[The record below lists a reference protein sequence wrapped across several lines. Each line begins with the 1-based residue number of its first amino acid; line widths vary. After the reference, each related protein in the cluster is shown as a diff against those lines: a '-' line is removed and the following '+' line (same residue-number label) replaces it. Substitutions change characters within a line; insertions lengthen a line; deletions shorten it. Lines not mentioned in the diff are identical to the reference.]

1 MKSLLYQL
9 RHYKLAS
16 LLNFIGIVLAF
27 TGCYILSTQISYI
40 GSYNKG
46 IDDYE
51 NIRRIYVQG
60 IMEEGAWLSS
70 LNRPLLERLKECPQ
84 IESTGYF
91 ATYFTT
97 NAELDKDGSIITN
110 FISRGNADFLTT
122 LNAKP
127 VDGKMTLPDTKYPCV
142 VIPASLAEKY
152 FGNVTCAGKMIKF
165 KDGETAQ
172 VTGVYQDFPDN
183 CDITNAIYLNMGDDN
198 MHEMSNWNYSAYIRV
213 TPDTDEKT
221 LNATL
226 TKIATTLEKERTGMD
241 TEENRQ
247 KLKSIKAIAMPVS
260 KTYLNGY
267 DRTTDTGS
275 QTFYYILQLAV
286 ALLLIVALI
295 NFANFSMAQAPMRVR
310 GINTRKVMGES
321 NTSLR
326 IRLMIEG
333 VVISIA
339 AFIFALILVYAIGQ
353 WENIGNYI
361 NGTLALQEHIIS
373 ILLLFIISIV
383 IGVLA
388 TAYSA
393 VFVTSFPLSLALKGS
408 FGLTPRGKTVRQL
421 LVAFQLVLAFL
432 MIIFVSVISS
442 QRDYIY
448 NSDYGFDKDVLMIGD
463 VRTVT
468 TEKKATIGR
477 ELEKINGVESVS
489 FSMTSFGLQDF
500 CMTWARKHNDVK
512 YTFSAIPVDWKI
524 LPTLGIDIVEGRD
537 FKETDG
543 DVYIINEA
551 MKKKYPNIEI
561 DKPLFDGDL
570 TVVGVCKNF
579 RAMST
584 RIDNNLTPLAFI
596 IFGKRFKNWGDQ
608 KSCMYVRLAANTDKK
623 ELRKIIEKTFVSI
636 AGEDAPSDL
645 RFQDECL
652 EQSYQK
658 ELRFITQMETS
669 TLLTFIITLIG
680 VFCLTMFETEYRR
693 KEIAIRKVMG
703 SSVAE
708 VLTLFTRR
716 YALPLFLSFI
726 IAAPAAY
733 YISSSWLQHFAERT
747 PIHWWIFPLS
757 FLAVSAV
764 VILTVI
770 IQSWRVAT
778 MNPVNNLKTE

>member
-1 MKSLLYQL
+1 M
-9 RHYKLAS
+9 AS

-46 IDDYE
+46 IGDYE

-198 MHEMSNWNYSAYIRV
+198 MHEMSNWNYNAYIRV
-213 TPDTDEKT
+213 SPDTDEST

-226 TKIATTLEKERTGMD
+226 TKIVTRLEKERMNAEM
-241 TEENRQ
+241 EEGS
-247 KLKSIKAIAMPVS
+247 KSPKSIKAMAMPVS

-267 DRTTDTGS
+267 DERSDTGS
-275 QTFYYILQLAV
+275 KTVFRILQLAV
-286 ALLLIVALI
+286 LLLLLVALI
-295 NFANFSMAQAPMRVR
+295 NFANFSMAQAPIRVR

-321 NTSLR
+321 NASLR
-326 IRLMIEG
+326 LRLIAEG
-333 VVISIA
+333 VIISFSAFLIA
-339 AFIFALILVYAIGQ
+339 LLLVYAIGQ
-353 WENIGNYI
+353 WGSVGYFIK
-361 NGTLALQEHIIS
+361 GTLALREHIPS
-373 ILLLFIISIV
+373 ILLLFLISILT
-383 IGVLA
+383 GVLA
-388 TAYSA
+388 TVYSA
-393 VFVTSFPLSLALKGS
+393 VFVTSFPLSIALKGS
-408 FGLTPRGKTVRQL
+408 FGLSPRGKTVRQY
-421 LVAFQLVLAFL
+421 LVAFQLLLAFL
-432 MIIFVSVISS
+432 MIIFVSVIQS

-448 NSDYGFDKDVLMIGD
+448 NSDYGYDKDVLLIGD
-463 VRTVT
+463 ARWLT
-468 TEKKATIGR
+468 TAKKAAMSS

-489 FSMTSFGLQDF
+489 YTQMPFGLQDF
-500 CMTWARKHNDVK
+500 CMTWIRKVNDEL
-512 YTFSAIPVDWKI
+512 YSFSAVPVDWKA
-524 LPTLGIDIVEGRD
+524 LRTLGIDIIEGRD

-561 DKPLFDGDL
+561 DKPLFEGDL
-570 TVVGVCKNF
+570 TVIGVCRNF

-584 RIDNNLTPLAFI
+584 RIDNSLTPLAFI
-596 IFGKRFKNWGDQ
+596 IYGEKYKKWGDD
-608 KSCMYVRLAANTDKK
+608 KSCMYIRLAANTDKK
-623 ELRKIIEKTFVSI
+623 ALRKTIEKTFASI
-636 AGEDAPSDL
+636 AGEDVTPDI

-652 EQSYQK
+652 EQTYRD
-658 ELRFITQMETS
+658 EIRFISQMQAS